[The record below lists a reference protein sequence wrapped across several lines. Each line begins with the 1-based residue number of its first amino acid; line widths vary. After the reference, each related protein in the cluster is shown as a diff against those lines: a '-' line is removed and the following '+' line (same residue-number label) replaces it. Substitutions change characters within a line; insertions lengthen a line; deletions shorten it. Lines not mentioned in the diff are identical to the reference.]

1 MMSPSRVL
9 ATYALTLVVFL
20 AVDAL
25 WLGVVAR
32 GFYRRELGHLLAP
45 DVRWG
50 AAALF
55 YALYVAG
62 VLVLIVLPHRD
73 GSLLHATALGAIFGL
88 CAYAAYDLTNL
99 ATLSR
104 WPVTVTV
111 VDMVWGAVLT
121 GLTAAAGLR
130 IARWLLG

>member
-1 MMSPSRVL
+1 MTTTRLV
-9 ATYALTLVVFL
+9 ATYILTLVVFL
-20 AVDAL
+20 AIDAL

-32 GFYRRELGHLLAP
+32 GFYKRELGHLLT
-45 DVRWG
+45 DEVRWW

-62 VLVLIVLPHRD
+62 LLVLVVVPHRD
-73 GSLLHATALGAIFGL
+73 GTLLYTAALGAVFGL

-99 ATLSR
+99 ATLAR
-104 WPVTVTV
+104 WPLVVTA

-121 GLTAAAGLR
+121 GTTAAAGWR
-130 IARWLLG
+130 IARWLLR